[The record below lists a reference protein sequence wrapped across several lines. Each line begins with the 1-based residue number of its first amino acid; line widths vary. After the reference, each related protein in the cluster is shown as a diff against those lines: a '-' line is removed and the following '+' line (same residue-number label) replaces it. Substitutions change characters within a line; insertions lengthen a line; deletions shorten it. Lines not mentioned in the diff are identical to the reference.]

1 MKNRNHRRQRAY
13 LKIRRFG
20 PKEEESK
27 RRCPDPRNASMLGA
41 GNEGSGRDAPRR
53 SRICG
58 RFVFGRD
65 RSWLLT
71 TSTSSST
78 DPTGT
83 GADATFPR
91 KNRRRLA
98 GNRRFADA
106 LNGREEEREVS
117 GRWRGR
123 ILPREAGEGECTVTP
138 CIWRE
143 REEGRGGGE
152 RRRPLRPLGVN
163 SVS

>member
-1 MKNRNHRRQRAY
+1 
-13 LKIRRFG
+13 
-20 PKEEESK
+20 
-27 RRCPDPRNASMLGA
+27 MLGA
-41 GNEGSGRDAPRR
+41 GNEGSGRDEPRR

-65 RSWLLT
+65 RSCLLT

-91 KNRRRLA
+91 KIRRRLA
-98 GNRRFADA
+98 GNRRSADA
-106 LNGREEEREVS
+106 SNGREEEREVS

-123 ILPREAGEGECTVTP
+123 ILPREAGERECTVTP

-143 REEGRGGGE
+143 REEGRGVGERVAATAADARGEQCLLNREQLKGRGGE
-152 RRRPLRPLGVN
+152 GG
-163 SVS
+163 SVAVSLTPYSLNITVLDIVT